1 MLKNKGFFNSKTCF
15 VLLLAAVQCWPADIR
30 ADRPGWQRQEVD
42 WRMPGGARIKEIYYP
57 KDAPPLTRA
66 TQPADR
72 RGAKRKLIVPAR
84 AKANLAPL
92 EAESTG
98 AVLANVIDSPP
109 LDGFVPFVTVS
120 VTDARIYD
128 PLNPYNSD
136 AYDVNYVEGNYLTDS
151 PESDYALGIFDTGA
165 SASLI
170 SYLDAYQT
178 GMEPDYVTSSPV
190 ILQGATGQALA
201 WASQALGIFVGGI
214 DTLDA
219 NGLLLDDSGLAGEY
233 NVSIIVGD
241 PIESPNLPTAIG
253 APFAIF
259 FSTVFCN
266 SKQLPVNV
274 DGNDVNAPRL
284 RVYAHDDSRIP
295 YYPNKIYLELRPT
308 SVGYIQYFP
317 CIYIPGILECPDG
330 DGSPL
335 IPTVIVDGMWEDQ
348 ALFFVSSVDLT
359 HDSNSAIDKDGF
371 MYDTGAQVTVV
382 SEAIGARLGFDP
394 YDPCFVVP
402 IVDVTGEVTNVNGY
416 YVDLLEIVAT
426 PAWLS
431 FTNVPV
437 LMLDVAS
444 PEGGYLDGIIGMN
457 LFNDLNF
464 VFRGGGLFGMG
475 APYIRYEPVC
485 RVTADIAPFCGDCSV
500 DYLDLGELVSHWL
513 ETSTSPNWNP
523 DADLAPESA
532 PDEKVDFLDYAVL
545 AEHWLEA
552 TTP

>member
-1 MLKNKGFFNSKTCF
+1 MSNNKGFFHLKTSF
-15 VLLLAAVQCWPADIR
+15 PLVLVAVLFCTSSVQAS
-30 ADRPGWQRQEVD
+30 RPGWQRKEVD
-42 WRMPGGARIKEIYYP
+42 WRMHGGARIKQIYYP
-57 KDAPPLTRA
+57 KDAPPPTRA
-66 TQPADR
+66 SQPADR
-72 RGAKRKLIVPAR
+72 RGAQRKLIVPAR
-84 AKANLAPL
+84 AKAGLAPL
-92 EAESTG
+92 QVEFTSF
-98 AVLANVIDSPP
+98 VLANVIDSPP

-120 VTDARIYD
+120 VTDADIQD
-128 PLNPYNSD
+128 PLNPYMSD
-136 AYDVNYVEGNYLTDS
+136 ACDVNYVEGNYLTNN

-165 SASLI
+165 SVSLI
-170 SYLDAYQT
+170 NHLDAYKT
-178 GMEPDYVTSSPV
+178 GIDPGYVTSSPV
-190 ILQGATGQALA
+190 ILLGATGQALA
-201 WASQALGIFVGGI
+201 WASQPLGIFVGGI
-214 DTLDA
+214 DALDV

-241 PIESPNLPTAIG
+241 PIESPNVPTAIG
-253 APFAIF
+253 APFAVF

-266 SKQLPVNV
+266 NKQIPVDV
-274 DGNDVNAPRL
+274 DGNDVNSPRV

-295 YYPNKIYLELRPT
+295 YYSSKIYLELRPT
-308 SVGYIQYFP
+308 LVGYIQYFP
-317 CIYIPGILECPDG
+317 CVYIPGILECPDG

-335 IPTVIVDGMWEDQ
+335 IPTIIVDGYWLYQ
-348 ALFFVSSVDLT
+348 ALFFVSSVDVT
-359 HDSNSAIDKDGF
+359 HDGNSSIDKDGF
-371 MYDTGAQVTVV
+371 MYDTGAQLTVV

-394 YDPCFVVP
+394 YDPCFVVS
-402 IVDVTGEVTNVNGY
+402 IVDVTGEVTDVNGY

-500 DYLDLGELVSHWL
+500 DYLDLGELASHWL
-513 ETSTSPNWNP
+513 ETSASPNWNP
-523 DADLAPESA
+523 DADLAMEST

-545 AEHWLEA
+545 AEHWLETA
-552 TTP
+552 P